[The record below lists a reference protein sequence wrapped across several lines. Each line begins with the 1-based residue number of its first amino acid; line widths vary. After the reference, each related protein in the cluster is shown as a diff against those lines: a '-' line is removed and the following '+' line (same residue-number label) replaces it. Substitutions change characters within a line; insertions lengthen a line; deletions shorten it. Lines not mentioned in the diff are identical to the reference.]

1 MLFIY
6 EHLLSVHIS
15 VTPHQEQKL
24 KLEGQA
30 EFKLLF
36 GFMELIVRYTLFTT
50 PILSSFLRVI
60 SKITLKLIQWR
71 VVGSLPEHQRKY
83 VLIVAPHTSNWDF
96 ILFVLAVSV
105 LRLKPSVLIKST
117 LFVGPLGWFL
127 RYCGAIPVNRTQANS
142 LVNYIAGIYEERE
155 EFVLIITPEGTR
167 SPNPNW
173 KRGFHHVATTAQVP
187 ILIVYVDSATKT
199 IGIEGL
205 MEPSGDVDGDI
216 RQLKTFFDAKSGIK
230 PKNYAS

>member
-1 MLFIY
+1 M
-6 EHLLSVHIS
+6 
-15 VTPHQEQKL
+15 
-24 KLEGQA
+24 
-30 EFKLLF
+30 
-36 GFMELIVRYTLFTT
+36 RYTLFST
-50 PILSSFLRVI
+50 PLFTPLLRVL
-60 SKITLKLIQWR
+60 SKIILKIIRWQ
-71 VVGSLPEHQRKY
+71 VIGSLPEDQKKY

-127 RYCGAIPVNRTQANS
+127 RYCGAIPVNRAQAS
-142 LVNYIAGIYEERE
+142 ALVTYIASIYEERD

-173 KRGFHHVATTAQVP
+173 KRGFHHVATTAEVP
-187 ILIVYVDSATKT
+187 ILVVYVDSAIRT

-205 MEPSGDVDGDI
+205 MEPTDDADADL
-216 RQLKTFFDAKSGIK
+216 RELKTFFDAKRGLK
-230 PKNYAS
+230 PQNYAS

>member
-1 MLFIY
+1 M
-6 EHLLSVHIS
+6 
-15 VTPHQEQKL
+15 
-24 KLEGQA
+24 
-30 EFKLLF
+30 
-36 GFMELIVRYTLFTT
+36 RYTLFTT
-50 PILSSFLRVI
+50 PILSPLLRLI
-60 SKITLKLIQWR
+60 SKIILKFIRWR
-71 VVGSLPEHQRKY
+71 VVGSLPEEQKKY

-127 RYCGAIPVNRTQANS
+127 RYCGAIPVNRTQASS

-167 SPNPNW
+167 SPNANW

-187 ILIVYVDSATKT
+187 ILIVYVDSTTKT

-205 MEPSGDVDGDI
+205 MEPTDDVDGDI
-216 RQLKTFFDAKSGIK
+216 RQLKRFYDAKNGLI

>member
-1 MLFIY
+1 M
-6 EHLLSVHIS
+6 
-15 VTPHQEQKL
+15 
-24 KLEGQA
+24 
-30 EFKLLF
+30 
-36 GFMELIVRYTLFTT
+36 RYTLFST
-50 PILSSFLRVI
+50 PLFTPLLRLL
-60 SKITLKLIQWR
+60 SKIILKIIRWQ
-71 VVGSLPEHQRKY
+71 VIGSLPEDQKKY

-127 RYCGAIPVNRTQANS
+127 RYCGAIPVNRAQASS
-142 LVNYIAGIYEERE
+142 LVTYIASIYEERD

-173 KRGFHHVATTAQVP
+173 KRGFHHVATTAEVP
-187 ILIVYVDSATKT
+187 ILVVYVDSAIRT

-205 MEPSGDVDGDI
+205 MEPTDDADADL
-216 RQLKTFFDAKSGIK
+216 RELKTFFDAKRGLK
-230 PKNYAS
+230 PQNYAS

>member
-1 MLFIY
+1 M
-6 EHLLSVHIS
+6 
-15 VTPHQEQKL
+15 
-24 KLEGQA
+24 
-30 EFKLLF
+30 
-36 GFMELIVRYTLFTT
+36 RYTLFNT
-50 PILSSFLRVI
+50 PIISPILRVI
-60 SKITLKLIQWR
+60 SKIILKIIRWR
-71 VVGSLPEHQRKY
+71 VVGALPEDQRKY

-117 LFVGPLGWFL
+117 LFLGPLGWFL

-142 LVNYIAGIYEERE
+142 LVDYIAGIYEERE

-167 SPNPNW
+167 SANPNW

-187 ILIVYVDSATKT
+187 ILIVYVDSTIKT

-205 MEPSGDVDGDI
+205 MEPSEDI
-216 RQLKTFFDAKSGIK
+216 DKDIQRLKQFFDSKSGLK